1 MKQKNIRLGRL
12 LIDLY
17 ALNKIM
23 DYSFNLY
30 NKNST
35 AGLTLALNN
44 ILKDA
49 TYPPIFLC
57 VGSDL
62 TVGDSLGPLV
72 GEKLTNIFAQGG
84 VFVYGTLKKPITAKE
99 IKYVANFLKSTH
111 PNSPVVAIDAAVG
124 NQGEI
129 GTIKLSRSSLRPGSG
144 ANKKLGKVGDVSLIG
159 IVAERSLFN
168 SALFSATRLNAV
180 NKMADVIADAVFSYL
195 SNSNQISCGA

>member
-1 MKQKNIRLGRL
+1 
-12 LIDLY
+12 
-17 ALNKIM
+17 M

-35 AGLTLALNN
+35 AGLTLALNHL
-44 ILKDA
+44 LKENSC
-49 TYPPIFLC
+49 PPVFLC

-72 GEKLTNIFAQGG
+72 GEKLAKNSSSGNF
-84 VFVYGTLKKPITAKE
+84 FVYGTLKKPITAKE
-99 IKYVANFLKSTH
+99 IKYVSNFIKNTH
-111 PNSPVVAIDAAVG
+111 PNSHVVAIDAAVG

-129 GTIKLSRSSLRPGSG
+129 GTIKISRSALRPGSG

-180 NKMADVIADAVFSYL
+180 NKMADVMSDAILSFL
-195 SNSNQISCGA
+195 SNSNQILRGA